1 MAEGLADPAQ
11 NSAQKGKRRRLQGA
25 CDACDSAVMPG
36 NRCTNCTTSKTG
48 CTHARFKAEENPP
61 KTAQEYI
68 EDILSA
74 STAYIP
80 LTDPYEVL
88 VQVARYARSLEAK
101 LAALQPQT
109 PVPKTMSLRLM
120 DDSSSPVALV
130 DDDDHLHPLSGPIPT
145 ADAKPDLFGGKSRSL
160 HFIKSVIKHIHG
172 NTSMAVGVQR
182 PEFWNPLPVSQ
193 KFNPLLPANR
203 NCQWEKLVIETSQ
216 HVFPED
222 DLLNSLLK
230 IYFEQINPI
239 LGILHS
245 PSFLQS
251 VAEGLHLRDPSFG
264 AVVLAVCSLASRS
277 SDDPRVFLDGVHSE
291 HSCGWKWFQQVRP
304 LRASFSP
311 EPSLHQLQVICLSI
325 HFLAGTSHGQECWI
339 LAGLGVRFAQG
350 AGAHHRGG
358 YSRMDPLKAELHKR
372 VFYALVAIDTLI
384 SFKGKMCM
392 TNSVD
397 FDLDFPVDCDEEYWE
412 TPNAVQPRGK
422 PSTSAFVIA
431 YLSLIMIFGRIQRAV
446 YPVNGQLPSPDTI
459 VELDSELNEWVDALP
474 PHLRWDPNQ
483 ENQVFLQQ
491 SAALY
496 ASYYHAQIL
505 IHRPFIPVPG
515 KKLMSNT
522 SFPSLAICANAAR
535 SCGHVLEVQTRRG
548 CGLLLHPQISVIN
561 QPSLT
566 KFDGLTNTKTILFD
580 SAVVLLINVWA
591 VVGKSRTTECCNR
604 ATADVQNCVH
614 VLRLYER
621 RWRIAGRQCDIIS
634 AMLNIGRYTSDGP
647 SLKRPRD
654 LEEEATTSPDVS
666 EFSHDSPENRPIAG
680 TSRAMSVAQQLAALE
695 LSIQETDHLFSLPL
709 HTDELGRLPIY
720 DSFDYEFTFQPDS
733 IQFRPD
739 EAFGLVEPEFPYG
752 VDPSLSA
759 PGSSLYTPPNGGLP
773 GEDEIQYSFEIPS
786 GHGIHSH
793 AILMDLQFPM
803 AINSETPKL
812 ENPKS
817 HVEQG
822 YDIVADQYLAW
833 SSPRPTTTRMAYID
847 DLLKKLPAGADVLE
861 LGCGAGAPCT
871 QLLVEHD
878 CTRSRARPE
887 TKAVIQGDMLT
898 LDFAPASFDAVLAF
912 YSIFHLPKDEQGLM
926 IERIRGW
933 LKPGG
938 WLLCNFQFGA
948 GDVVREG
955 WFQPSVTMF
964 SSGLGVEGTRDIFNK
979 QVQGFKLVVDKVDV
993 ETVGR
998 FEEKFHWVMAQKESV

>member
-11 NSAQKGKRRRLQGA
+11 NSAQKGKRLQGA
-25 CDACDSAVMPG
+25 CDACKKKKVRCDSAVMPG

-48 CTHARFKAEENPP
+48 CTHARFKAEENTP

-109 PVPKTMSLRLM
+109 PVPKSMSLRPM

-160 HFIKSVIKHIHG
+160 HFIKSAIKHIHG
-172 NTSMAVGVQR
+172 STSVAVGVQR
-182 PEFWNPLPVSQ
+182 PGFWNPLPVSQ
-193 KFNPLLPANR
+193 KSNPLLPANR
-203 NCQWEKLVIETSQ
+203 NCQWEKLVIETPQ

-245 PSFLQS
+245 PSFYQS
-251 VAEGLHLRDPSFG
+251 VAEGLHFRNPSFG
-264 AVVLAVCSLASRS
+264 AVVLAVCALASRS
-277 SDDPRVFLDGVHSE
+277 SDDPRVILDGVHSE

-311 EPSLHQLQVICLSI
+311 EPSLHQLQLSI

-339 LAGLGVRFAQG
+339 LAGLGVHCAQG

-358 YSRMDPLKAELHKR
+358 YSRMDRLKAELHKR

-392 TNSVD
+392 INSVD

-422 PSTSAFVIA
+422 PSMSAFVIA

-446 YPVNGQLPSPDTI
+446 LPSPDTI

-515 KKLMSNT
+515 KKLMSN
-522 SFPSLAICANAAR
+522 
-535 SCGHVLEVQTRRG
+535 VQTRRS
-548 CGLLLHPQISVIN
+548 CGLLLHPQI
-561 QPSLT
+561 T
-566 KFDGLTNTKTILFD
+566 TILFD

-591 VVGKSRTTECCNR
+591 VVGKSRTTERYNR

-695 LSIQETDHLFSLPL
+695 LSIQETDHLSSLPL
-709 HTDELGRLPIY
+709 HTDELGRLPVY
-720 DSFDYEFTFQPDS
+720 DLFDYEFTFQPDS

-739 EAFGLVEPEFPYG
+739 EAFGLVEPEFPYEI
-752 VDPSLSA
+752 DPSLSA
-759 PGSSLYTPPNGGLP
+759 PGSSFYTPPNGGLP
-773 GEDEIQYSFEIPS
+773 GGDEIPS
-786 GHGIHSH
+786 GHGLGCIGGAWVQDVAAPQQGSIFKALAVPNDVFVGSRTQDAEAL
-793 AILMDLQFPM
+793 AIIGRLMEERGRTFAENQSQRQCSS
-803 AINSETPKL
+803 NSTL
-812 ENPKS
+812 
-817 HVEQG
+817 
-822 YDIVADQYLAW
+822 LW
-833 SSPRPTTTRMAYID
+833 SSFLSD
-847 DLLKKLPAGADVLE
+847 G
-861 LGCGAGAPCT
+861 
-871 QLLVEHD
+871 
-878 CTRSRARPE
+878 
-887 TKAVIQGDMLT
+887 
-898 LDFAPASFDAVLAF
+898 
-912 YSIFHLPKDEQGLM
+912 
-926 IERIRGW
+926 ER
-933 LKPGG
+933 
-938 WLLCNFQFGA
+938 NMHY
-948 GDVVREG
+948 E
-955 WFQPSVTMF
+955 
-964 SSGLGVEGTRDIFNK
+964 
-979 QVQGFKLVVDKVDV
+979 
-993 ETVGR
+993 
-998 FEEKFHWVMAQKESV
+998 